1 MKYYLVIGY
10 QSIEKWREYGRIQI
24 LLNNN
29 LLDDFPADNENQI
42 DISHKHNINLENVN
56 SFADFILE
64 NQFDDQIDADMT
76 VLNRDQK
83 KFRIQQ
89 SQPKKLRVLEIESQ
103 NLQNKNT
110 LLIRIVGGPSNNQNG
125 FVSKKNMISIFPVF
139 LIPAGVFRSTKLVSK
154 FIKANKKF
162 YKRHNAFMQHY
173 PFFANYKLQQKD
185 NELNT
190 ELQIETVTEDVDY
203 KLAYTPIQWPG
214 TNYHRSGKNLY
225 NLFGNF
231 IGGNKDIELFLHK
244 KHNTFM
250 ISPFEHTPK
259 GIWQINMCFVHL
271 YEKLANLIQKQHK

>member
-10 QSIEKWREYGRIQI
+10 QTIEKWREYGRIQI
-24 LLNNN
+24 LLNGI
-29 LLDDFPADNENQI
+29 LLDDFVADNENQI
-42 DISHKHNINLENVN
+42 DISHKHNINLDHVN
-56 SFADFILE
+56 SFTDFVLE
-64 NQFDDQIDADMT
+64 NQFDEKT
-76 VLNRDQK
+76 VLNHGQK

-89 SQPKKLRVLEIESQ
+89 TQPKQLRVLEIESQ
-103 NLQNKNT
+103 KLKNKNS

-139 LIPAGVFRSTKLVSK
+139 LLPAGVFKSTKLVSK
-154 FIKANKKF
+154 FIQANKKF

-173 PFFANYKLQQKD
+173 PFFANYKLRQKY
-185 NELNT
+185 NKLNT

-203 KLAYTPIQWPG
+203 KLTYTPIQWPG
-214 TNYHRSGKNLY
+214 SNYHKSEKNLY

-231 IGGNKDIELFLHK
+231 IGGNKDIELFVHK
-244 KHNTFM
+244 KHNTF
-250 ISPFEHTPK
+250 ILSPFETTPK